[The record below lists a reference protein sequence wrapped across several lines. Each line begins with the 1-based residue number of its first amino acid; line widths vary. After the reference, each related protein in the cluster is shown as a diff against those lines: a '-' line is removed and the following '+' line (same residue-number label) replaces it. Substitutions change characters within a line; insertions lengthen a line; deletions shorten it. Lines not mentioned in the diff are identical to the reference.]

1 MSSKSCPPV
10 TLNVDEIVKAAKDK
24 VMKSCPSFM
33 KNSEGVEADVN
44 SIGIKGLGKI
54 ALMESQ
60 LNIGEFVL
68 GYATIPSVVNIATKM
83 MQVGV
88 LPFQADMAVSRS
100 IATGMT
106 LIGTLLSGGKSFLLG
121 ALLGQ
126 VPTTIDSL
134 GDIAITAFMKA
145 KGIVPAPLK
154 GLGAAE
160 DEILKLREDLQKL
173 TGLGTATEYAG
184 ERTENP
190 ETMRGTGVRF
200 HY

>member
-1 MSSKSCPPV
+1 V
-10 TLNVDEIVKAAKDK
+10 
-24 VMKSCPSFM
+24 
-33 KNSEGVEADVN
+33 
-44 SIGIKGLGKI
+44 
-54 ALMESQ
+54 
-60 LNIGEFVL
+60 
-68 GYATIPSVVNIATKM
+68 TIPLVVNIATKM
-83 MQVGV
+83 MQVGLF
-88 LPFQADMAVSRS
+88 LPQADMAVSRGV
-100 IATGMT
+100 AAGLT
-106 LIGTLLSGGKSFLLG
+106 LVGTLLSGGKSFLLG

-145 KGIVPAPLK
+145 KGIAPAAPLK